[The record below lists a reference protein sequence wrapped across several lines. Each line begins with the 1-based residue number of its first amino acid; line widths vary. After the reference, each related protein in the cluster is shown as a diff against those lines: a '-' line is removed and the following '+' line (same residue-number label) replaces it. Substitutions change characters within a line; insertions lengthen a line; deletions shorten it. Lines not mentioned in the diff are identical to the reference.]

1 MSVAPAMAHR
11 PRTAAAL
18 LRRGGRL
25 LQRGW
30 EAVAIYLPVLLMG
43 MLALATYWMVQRTP
57 AAIEPAPAVQPR
69 GHEVSFFMR
78 GAVIKTYDPSGRLQN
93 ELSGTEIRHYGDD
106 KALEVDQPRLFSVSP
121 DAWVTRASAQRAL
134 IQDEG
139 SNLQLMGQAV
149 VVREAR
155 QQADGRLLP
164 RLELRGEFLIIG
176 AREQWL
182 RSPQPAV
189 LTSGQDRFSADSL
202 SYDHR
207 TRVAELTGRVRA
219 TLMPR

>member
-1 MSVAPAMAHR
+1 MTAFAVATHR
-11 PRTAAAL
+11 GAGL
-18 LRRGGRL
+18 LRRAALG

-30 EAVAIYLPVLLMG
+30 EAVSIYLPVLLMG

-57 AAIEPAPAVQPR
+57 AAIVPAPVVQPR

-189 LTSGQDRFSADSL
+189 LISGQDRFSADSL